1 MTFVKYP
8 MQADKEIVY
17 IISRGLF
24 SGKTSVFRKYSNTK
38 TAGTTNL
45 KKILN
50 ALVRVF
56 ISIGTDLVD
65 QSQGNVFEVKISM
78 NLFGLINDVFH
89 LFCSEKAL
97 SFKHSLNLQN
107 FYLALK
113 YGYVLNQCLDR
124 F

>member
-1 MTFVKYP
+1 

-17 IISRGLF
+17 IISRCLF

-89 LFCSEKAL
+89 LFCSEK
-97 SFKHSLNLQN
+97 
-107 FYLALK
+107 
-113 YGYVLNQCLDR
+113 
-124 F
+124 

>member
-1 MTFVKYP
+1 MKFVKYP

-17 IISRGLF
+17 IISRCLL

-38 TAGTTNL
+38 TAGATNL

-65 QSQGNVFEVKISM
+65 QGRGNIFEVMILM
-78 NLFGLINDVFH
+78 NLHGSIYR
-89 LFCSEKAL
+89 S
-97 SFKHSLNLQN
+97 
-107 FYLALK
+107 
-113 YGYVLNQCLDR
+113 
-124 F
+124 